1 MLSAG
6 VIACGGAFAQSDSA
20 SRDSTPPPGGVAPA
34 KKVDLNTADISA
46 LEAIPEIGSEFAD
59 AVVAG
64 RPYKSVE
71 DFGRV
76 LRLNPEK
83 MAALRPKVWA
93 SPVKPTAAPTTTPP
107 TSTPS
112 KPPRAND
119 GQATPAQ
126 AVTERYQKKQS
137 GSSTAAPKQK

>member
-1 MLSAG
+1 M
-6 VIACGGAFAQSDSA
+6 
-20 SRDSTPPPGGVAPA
+20 
-34 KKVDLNTADISA
+34 DLNTADISA

-76 LRLNPEK
+76 LRLSPEK
-83 MAALRPKVWA
+83 MATLRPKVWA
-93 SPVKPTAAPTTTPP
+93 SPVKPTSAPTTTPP

-112 KPPRAND
+112 KPPQAND
-119 GQATPAQ
+119 GQATSAQ
-126 AVTERYQKKQS
+126 SVTERYQKKQS
-137 GSSTAAPKQK
+137 PAPKRN